1 MPSRLSSRAATL
13 LLVLS
18 LVACSREAPGPMEC
32 QRFGQIVLGLHDER
46 ALASPRVRAAFEEQV
61 TKCLTTPYD
70 RKLLRCVEERG
81 PRGSC
86 LVEFQRRRGGASLP
100 DPLK

>member
-1 MPSRLSSRAATL
+1 MPDNHSLVIG
-13 LLVLS
+13 LLVAL
-18 LVACSREAPGPMEC
+18 LGGCAREAPGPMEC
-32 QRFGQIVLGLHDER
+32 QRFAQVVVGLRDER
-46 ALASPRVRAAFEEQV
+46 ALASPRVRALFEEEV

-70 RKLLRCVEERG
+70 QKLLRCVEERG

-86 LVEFQRRRGGASLP
+86 LVEFQRRHGGQSLP